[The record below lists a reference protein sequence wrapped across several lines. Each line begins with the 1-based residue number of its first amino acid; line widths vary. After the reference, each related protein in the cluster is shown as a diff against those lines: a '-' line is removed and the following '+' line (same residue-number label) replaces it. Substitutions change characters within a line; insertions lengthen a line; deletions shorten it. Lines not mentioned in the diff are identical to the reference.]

1 MDDCLQLHCHADKPR
16 LLWRQVKTYRISM
29 YQPQN
34 ISLHR
39 PSPGS
44 TIFDS
49 WQRQDDKTE
58 DSSYLIRRSRS
69 HSSSWDRLICGMSS
83 VLPPGKTKQT
93 GTLSFPHTAQQV
105 VSTVNTV
112 NTSTYCSTVRLLM
125 RDFCDE
131 RRHQFF
137 SDPFFQNLSP
147 SYFHVNQP

>member
-1 MDDCLQLHCHADKPR
+1 MEASQNLQNLNVPNRTIPSH
-16 LLWRQVKTYRISM
+16 KTFPFIVRHLA
-29 YQPQN
+29 QQF
-34 ISLHR
+34 
-39 PSPGS
+39 S
-44 TIFDS
+44 TLGKDS

-93 GTLSFPHTAQQV
+93 GTLSFPLTAQQV